1 MFAWPEVDLTD
12 YERKFVR
19 TYKTE
24 KYPGVLKRVYQ
35 AQIYTGI
42 NQEPLYTTPRFSD
55 QIQISRRSRVFC
67 LLFTGDIDAWE
78 LQITNA
84 SGTLYTLSDIV
95 NAAPPVVS
103 SMIPGTYY
111 NRRSQLGAPPAAAN
125 TQLQQTS
132 YPLLIEPNWVLLPNE
147 TLIFNGALT
156 GSAEGS
162 EDETFL
168 LTIGVH
174 VWEFPKMGTADAE
187 IREVL

>member
-1 MFAWPEVDLTD
+1 LFSWPEVDLTD

-24 KYPGVLKRVYQ
+24 NYPGVLKRVYQ
-35 AQIYTGI
+35 AQLYTAI
-42 NQEPLYTTPRFSD
+42 SQEPLFTQPRFSD
-55 QIQISRRSRVFC
+55 QLQISRRSRIFG

-84 SGTLYTLSDIV
+84 SGTLYTLGDVI

-103 SMIPGTYY
+103 SMVPGTFY
-111 NRRSQLGAPPAAAN
+111 NRRANIGAPPN
-125 TQLQQTS
+125 PNDTQIQMVS

-156 GSAEGS
+156 GSAAG
-162 EDETFL
+162 DEQNTYML
-168 LTIGVH
+168 SIGIH
-174 VWEFPKMGTADAE
+174 VWEFPKMGTSDAE

>member
-1 MFAWPEVDLTD
+1 MFAWPEIDLTD

-19 TYKTE
+19 TYKTD

-35 AQIYTGI
+35 ADLYTAIG
-42 NQEPLYTTPRFSD
+42 QEPLYTTPRYST
-55 QIQISRRSRVFC
+55 QIQIARRSRVFC
-67 LLFTGDIDAWE
+67 LLFTGDIHAWE
-78 LQITNA
+78 LEITNA
-84 SGTLYTLSDIV
+84 SGTLYTMRDVI
-95 NAAPPVVS
+95 NNAPPVVS

-111 NRRSQLGAPPAAAN
+111 NRRAQIGEPPAVDN

-156 GSAEGS
+156 GAAEGE
-162 EDETFL
+162 EDEAYL
-168 LTIGVH
+168 LSIGIH
-174 VWEFPKMGTADAE
+174 VWEFPKMGTSDAE